1 MASARDPTV
10 VNAHDSVSDGVL
22 VNHAGKPTDGHYTY
36 AVKEN
41 GELVI
46 GERNGKDGKT
56 TPHPTLSAAGSHKSK
71 LLEWLQGRTV
81 KLSSMTIKAGASRQ
95 TTFRCLRLAFTKS
108 FLVLTGCRGC
118 VSYGA
123 ASMSLWHLR
132 KRKTKKRYSR
142 ISRLYRFVGMANSL
156 CCTA

>member
-22 VNHAGKPTDGHYTY
+22 VNHAGKPTDGHYIY

-56 TPHPTLSAAGSHKSK
+56 TPHPMLVGGREPRVKV
-71 LLEWLQGRTV
+71 LEWLQGRTV
-81 KLSSMTIKAGASRQ
+81 KLSSMTTQAWALQ
-95 TTFRCLRLAFTKS
+95 N
-108 FLVLTGCRGC
+108 
-118 VSYGA
+118 
-123 ASMSLWHLR
+123 
-132 KRKTKKRYSR
+132 KRPSD
-142 ISRLYRFVGMANSL
+142 A
-156 CCTA
+156 